1 MINRIIELRNN
12 VKRENRPDDYVSLW
26 FEDELYRGQRQRSM
40 VLVLR
45 TKGCFWFKHSG
56 CTMCGYYNDTND
68 GDINEKN
75 LINQVEKSRQKYK
88 GEKIVKIY
96 NSGSFFD
103 QNEIPL
109 EAQEKI
115 IESFPEAERIIV
127 ETRPEF
133 INENLLNRINKYKE
147 KLMIA
152 IGLESSDNNV
162 LINSIN
168 KGFTIDAYERAAKLL
183 FKNGFSI
190 KTYILL
196 KPPFLTEKKAI
207 NDAIKSIEFAST
219 YSEMISLNPVNIQN
233 NTLVEFLWRK
243 GYYRSPWLWSV
254 VDVLKKTSHLGKVVS
269 FPTAPGTQRGA
280 HNCGKCDEDVIKA
293 IENFSFTQN
302 IEYLNSIKECEC
314 KINWEKI
321 LDVEELTFSTLGD

>member
-1 MINRIIELRNN
+1 
-12 VKRENRPDDYVSLW
+12 
-26 FEDELYRGQRQRSM
+26 
-40 VLVLR
+40 
-45 TKGCFWFKHSG
+45 
-56 CTMCGYYNDTND
+56 
-68 GDINEKN
+68 
-75 LINQVEKSRQKYK
+75 
-88 GEKIVKIY
+88 
-96 NSGSFFD
+96 
-103 QNEIPL
+103 
-109 EAQEKI
+109 
-115 IESFPEAERIIV
+115 
-127 ETRPEF
+127 
-133 INENLLNRINKYKE
+133 
-147 KLMIA
+147 
-152 IGLESSDNNV
+152 
-162 LINSIN
+162 
-168 KGFTIDAYERAAKLL
+168 LL

-196 KPPFLTEKKAI
+196 KPPFLTEKSAI

-219 YSEMISLNPVNIQN
+219 YSEIISLNPVNIQN

-293 IENFSFTQN
+293 IENFSFTQD